1 MQGPYIP
8 SIEEIMQLRQI
19 CLALATTDAK
29 APELQDLGHLKHIV
43 AGATLIGLGEQTHGT
58 REFFQM
64 KHRILNFLVT
74 QMGFRLFAIKANMGT
89 CDAINDYIQHGI
101 GKLKSLMK
109 KIYCGSSQEV
119 FDVIEWM
126 RTYNQTATSTDKIY
140 FAGFDFQDPTL
151 NRVIIEKAFANIGD
165 NNATNLIDSIF
176 SNYNIIKRIV
186 ESQILSDDQL
196 TDIQQS
202 SQYQQLLANIVLLD
216 QYVTKAASELGD
228 DKFNWVK
235 QNVTLLRQSAVYL
248 LDFDMRHKA
257 MLENIQWL
265 QSQHP
270 QAKTVLWAHN
280 FHLQKHD
287 EQLGLGQLL
296 NDTFGDK
303 YCTIGFATYSGTYS
317 AQSKNKKHPR
327 DVKIPKPTA
336 DSLEA
341 NLQRLQMPIA
351 LINFKDAHNI
361 PYFLK
366 LPIPV
371 HVLTTIAE
379 THSYR
384 PQVVSTA
391 YDAIIFIARTSASQQ
406 MHIKP
411 VKTATLGLFEQGT
424 QSEAPTKQATMKKSH
439 RKS

>member
-8 SIEEIMQLRQI
+8 SLEEIMQLKQI

-29 APELQDLGHLKHIV
+29 DPGLQDLSCLKHIV
-43 AGATLIGLGEQTHGT
+43 AGATVVGLGEQTHGT

-89 CDAINDYIQHGI
+89 CEAINDYIQNGI

-109 KIYCGSSQEV
+109 KFYCGTSQEV

-126 RTYNQTATSTDKIY
+126 RAYNQTATSNDKIY
-140 FAGFDFQDPTL
+140 FAGFDFQDPAL
-151 NRVIIEKAFANIGD
+151 NRAIIEKAFANIGD
-165 NNATNLIDSIF
+165 NNATNLIESIF
-176 SNYNIIKRIV
+176 SNYNTIKRIV

-196 TDIQQS
+196 ADIQHS
-202 SQYQQLLANIVLLD
+202 SQYQQLLANIELLD

-228 DKFNWVK
+228 NQFIWIK
-235 QNVTLLRQSAVYL
+235 QNVNLLRQSAVYL
-248 LDFDMRHKA
+248 LDFDMRHQA
-257 MLENIQWL
+257 MLENIQWI
-265 QSQHP
+265 QSQYP
-270 QAKTVLWAHN
+270 EAKTVLWAHN

-287 EQLGLGQLL
+287 EQLGLGELL
-296 NDTFGDK
+296 NETFGNM

-317 AQSKNKKHPR
+317 AQSKNKKQAR

-341 NLQRLQMPIA
+341 NLQRLQIPIA
-351 LINFKDAHNI
+351 LVDFKDTQKI

-384 PQVVSTA
+384 PQIVSTA
-391 YDAIIFIARTSASQQ
+391 YDAIVFIARTSASQQ
-406 MHIKP
+406 MQSKPAKTSAFGMFEQSATNDAP
-411 VKTATLGLFEQGT
+411 VK
-424 QSEAPTKQATMKKSH
+424 QASSKKSP